1 MDFRPGDLEPAVREY
16 LAAVGRSAGRGFR
29 GVYVPLGRRGA
40 WVGAV
45 FGVLLPAAAAALSH
59 PVMAFPGREAVQA
72 VLAAIGTAT
81 LLFAMRRLL
90 GRRSRSHLGDFV
102 FVDALHLWEVRPGH
116 VRATPISDAVSAAG
130 PHNFFR
136 GRYTGTDV
144 TVSLASGTW
153 SRRLRDRR
161 GAERLMDFV
170 NALATVRHDPS
181 GAVPDP
187 QTAGAVA
194 ERLAAGRTDLTIGP
208 ADLGPPLPTPS
219 PDSAGAPPGRL
230 PILAAA
236 ALTGAAVWWGVGPIN
251 ERLRD
256 DHLYAAATA
265 PDAGIGDLDAYL
277 AELPAGLRADEIAAA
292 RDDRLFALG
301 RAGGPGRLREYL
313 ADGRNTRHR
322 AEARRTLDDL
332 YRRAADRLRAGG
344 AGDPPLRDALL
355 GLLEAARTAD
365 GPEVTVGFRS
375 AFEAYPSAER
385 RAAEDSNQRLLAR
398 SEPTLRRMIAESSDR
413 SAVVPPAGVFSKQQM
428 RRREAMFLQ
437 RLADALERTL
447 GPDLLLLVPAEPG
460 TTPDLEITYTI
471 RATGDLWMW
480 TQTAPGE
487 PETPDGPPTKVRLVR
502 GLIRRYRYL
511 FEVKAGTRD
520 GADRAVR
527 SIPAGGAEAAEYEG
541 DPSDPEWAPYVVIGY
556 GAFREAADRLIA
568 DLGLG
573 PPAAAG
579 APTFAEAIGGPEDQP
594 SDIDEWR
601 RRGFR
606 PPPFVPPARR

>member
-40 WVGAV
+40 WVGAACGV
-45 FGVLLPAAAAALSH
+45 VLLSAAGALSH
-59 PVMAFPGREAVQA
+59 PLAAFPGREAVQA
-72 VLAAIGTAT
+72 VLAAIGTAS
-81 LLFAMRRLL
+81 LLFALRRLL
-90 GRRSRSHLGDFV
+90 GRWSRGHLGNFV
-102 FVDALHLWEVRPGH
+102 FADALHVWEVRPGH
-116 VRATPISDAVSAAG
+116 VRAVPISDAVSATG

-144 TVSLASGTW
+144 TVTLPAGDW
-153 SRRLRDRR
+153 SRRLHDRR

-181 GAVPDP
+181 GVVPDP
-187 QTAGAVA
+187 QTAGAIA
-194 ERLAAGRTDLTIGP
+194 ERLAAGRTDLAVGP

-219 PDSAGAPPGRL
+219 PDTAGAPPGRL

-265 PDAGIGDLDAYL
+265 PDAGIADLDAYL
-277 AELPAGLRADEIAAA
+277 AELPAGLRADEIAAD

-322 AEARRTLDDL
+322 AEARRALDDL
-332 YRRAADRLRAGG
+332 YRRAAARLRTAV
-344 AGDPPLRDALL
+344 AGDAPLRDALL
-355 GLLEAARTAD
+355 RLLDAARTAD
-365 GPEVTVGFRS
+365 GPEFTVGFRS
-375 AFEAYPSAER
+375 GFEAYPSAER

-398 SEPTLRRMIAESSDR
+398 SEPTLRRMIAESPNR
-413 SAVVPPAGVFSKQQM
+413 SAVLAPAGVFSKQQM

-437 RLADALERTL
+437 RLADAIERTL
-447 GPDLLLLVPAEPG
+447 GPDLLTPAPAQPG
-460 TTPDLEITYTI
+460 ATPDLEITYTI

-480 TQTAPGE
+480 TQTAAGE

-502 GLIRRYRYL
+502 GLVRRYRYQ
-511 FEVKAGTRD
+511 FEVEVGRRD
-520 GADRAVR
+520 GAARAVR
-527 SIPAGGAEAAEYEG
+527 SIPATKAEAAEYEG
-541 DPSDPEWAPYVVIGY
+541 DPSDPEWAPYVVLGY
-556 GAFREAADRLIA
+556 AAFREAADRLTA
-568 DLGLG
+568 DLGLA

-579 APTFAEAIGGPEDQP
+579 APTFAEAVGGPEDEP

-601 RRGFR
+601 RPGFR